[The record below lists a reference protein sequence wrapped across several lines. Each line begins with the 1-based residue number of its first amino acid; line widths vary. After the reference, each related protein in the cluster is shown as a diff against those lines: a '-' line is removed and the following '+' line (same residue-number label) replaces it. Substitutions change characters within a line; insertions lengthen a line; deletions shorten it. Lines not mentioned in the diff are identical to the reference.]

1 MEAILILAVFAFVAL
16 LGAAAERFGVDSRDR
31 DSDTITIDGL
41 GA

>member
-16 LGAAAERFGVDSRDR
+16 LGAAASTFGADSRD
-31 DSDTITIDGL
+31 SKTKTIDGL